1 METATIFTQLSLVL
15 LIVVAMSVIM
25 RLLRQPLIMGYIIT
39 GVLVGP
45 SFLHIVQ
52 NQSAFDSFSTIGI
65 ALLLFII
72 GLGLNAGV
80 IQSLGKVAFLTS
92 ISILPFLGGAVF
104 GVALLLGYNTV
115 TALVLAMALFFSSTI
130 IVLKVLSDKKE
141 TTRLFGQI
149 TLGILLIEDLIAT
162 IAVVV
167 VAMAAAPDQLSIMSF
182 GLIALKAIA
191 LGVGLYVVS
200 NYIIPH
206 VVKRFARSQELLFI
220 FSVTWGFTIASL
232 FELAG
237 FSYEVGA
244 LFAGVSLAGLP
255 YAQEMAAKLKP
266 LRDFFIVI
274 FFVTLGE
281 SFTLNSIQT
290 NIVAAIILAL
300 VVVVGKPLLILISLS
315 AQGYTKLTAFKT
327 AVHLSQISEFSI
339 IFVTIAASKGLIG
352 HDIVSLV
359 TLIAFITIGVSSY
372 LMKYADSLYRV
383 LEKPLSKLER
393 HHPKEKTTK
402 RTATYNAVLVGYHK
416 GGYEYVKAFRDLHE
430 RYIVIDYDP
439 SAIEAMEQEGI
450 HHAYGDATDEEF
462 LNECAIARAKL
473 VVSTMT
479 DPVTNL
485 SLLHYIRKNSSKAS
499 FICHANNLDEAEK
512 LYEAGATYVTLPHYI
527 GSERVSSFIKRHGY
541 GQDELASYRTRHTI
555 SLGRQAV
562 KS

>member
-1 METATIFTQLSLVL
+1 METTTIFTQLSLVL
-15 LIVVAMSVIM
+15 LIVVTMSVIM

-45 SFLHIVQ
+45 SFLHIVR
-52 NQSAFDSFSTIGI
+52 NQSAFDSFSMIGI

-80 IQSLGKVAFLTS
+80 IQSLGKVAFFTS
-92 ISILPFLGGAVF
+92 MSILPLLGGGVF
-104 GVALLLGYNTV
+104 IVSMLLGYNAT
-115 TALVLAMALFFSSTI
+115 TSLILATALFFSSTI

-149 TLGILLIEDLIAT
+149 TLGVLLIEDLVAT
-162 IAVVV
+162 VAVVF
-167 VAMAAAPDQLSIMSF
+167 VAMAASPDQMSLMSF
-182 GLIALKAIA
+182 GLIALKA
-191 LGVGLYVVS
+191 VGLGAGLYMVA

-237 FSYEVGA
+237 FSHEVGA

-281 SFTLNSIQT
+281 SFTLGSIQK
-290 NIVAAIILAL
+290 NLLPAHILAAM
-300 VVVVGKPLLILISLS
+300 VIIGKPLLIMLSLS
-315 AQGYTKLTAFKT
+315 AQGYTRLTAFKT

-339 IFVTIAASKGLIG
+339 IFVTIAASKGLV
-352 HDIVSLV
+352 DKDTVSFV
-359 TLIAFITIGVSSY
+359 TLVAFITIGVSAY
-372 LMKYADSLYRV
+372 LMKHADGLYR
-383 LEKPLSKLER
+383 LFEKPLAKLER
-393 HHPKEKTTK
+393 SKTKDKNTR
-402 RTATYNAVLVGYHK
+402 RTTVYSAVLVGYHK
-416 GGYEYVKAFRDLHE
+416 GGYEYIKTFRDLKE

-439 SAIEAMEQEGI
+439 TAIEAMEQEGI

-462 LNECAIARAKL
+462 LDEFNVPKARL

-479 DPVTNL
+479 DSATNFA
-485 SLLHYIRKNSSKAS
+485 LLGYIRSSGSKAS
-499 FICHANNLDEAEK
+499 FICHANNLDEAKK
-512 LYEAGATYVTLPHYI
+512 LYEAGASYVTLPHFV
-527 GSERVSSFIKRHGY
+527 GSERVSGFIKRHGY
-541 GQDELASYRTRHTI
+541 SEDELASYRSRHMLD
-555 SLGRQAV
+555 LGRQAT
-562 KS
+562 KL